1 MDDVSA
7 GGHADRRPRQ
17 GPESPRVV
25 EFDLTPLGVTIV
37 EGTVGVVHYSYVA
50 EGQAGEQRTRKAVS
64 GRWTEVYL
72 KQGGAWQMIAVS
84 GGPDGER

>member
-1 MDDVSA
+1 M
-7 GGHADRRPRQ
+7 
-17 GPESPRVV
+17 
-25 EFDLTPLGVTIV
+25 
-37 EGTVGVVHYSYVA
+37 VGVVHYSYVA
-50 EGQAGEQRTRKAVS
+50 EVQAGEQRTRKAVS